1 MTDHAYDSHFG
12 WVTVGRHE
20 RCAVSHSPQTLCV
33 SAPVKFFHQSP
44 SANPVPTSPD
54 RHVAES
60 CHRILILFENANC
73 SQNGFAFEQS
83 TIRPLCRCLHRKLC
97 KDGGRDSWGCLR
109 VKFKR
114 ALPARRVDRPSSTL
128 PRFDA
133 TDVGPRRRHALPDRF
148 PTRLLRRLFPQFLF
162 DR

>member
-12 WVTVGRHE
+12 WVRVGRRE

-33 SAPVKFFHQSP
+33 SAPVKFFSSESKRKSGSDFAR
-44 SANPVPTSPD
+44 SA
-54 RHVAES
+54 RR
-60 CHRILILFENANC
+60 RILPSHSHSVCENANC
-73 SQNGFAFEQS
+73 SRNGFAFEQS
-83 TIRPLCRCLHRKLC
+83 IIRPLCRCLHRKLC

-148 PTRLLRRLFPQFLF
+148 PTRLLRRLFLF